1 MDIKR
6 AQKLFVQ
13 FLRNSNLKVT
23 RERLM
28 LLEELVSSDG
38 HLDADT
44 LLFQVRQKGKKA
56 SRATVYRTLE
66 LLVRCGLARKARL
79 GKEHY
84 VYERVIPGHR
94 HDHMVC
100 TECGKIIEFFDNTLE
115 DLQRKIC
122 HAHGFRPTYFALQ
135 IQGVCADCR
144 NIE

>member
-1 MDIKR
+1 MDIQR

-28 LLEELVSSDG
+28 LLEELLSSDG

-66 LLVRCGLARKARL
+66 LLVQCGLARKARL

-84 VYERVIPGHR
+84 VYERVTPGHR

-100 TECGKIIEFFDNTLE
+100 IRCGKIIEFFDNALE
-115 DLQRKIC
+115 DLQKQIC
-122 HAHGFRPTYFALQ
+122 DAHGFRPTYFALQ

-144 NIE
+144 NVE